1 MRRLVAALALGAAL
15 GLSAGAPA
23 ATAQYY
29 DPNAGM
35 SGYPGTGYPATG
47 YATGGYVDPSMMYG
61 GAYGGG
67 MYGSPYGGAYGSPY
81 GGMYGGAYGGMYG
94 GYPGMGYGAP
104 GYSSPAAPFGYIG
117 GYPGVTSPYTYSQFP
132 GYGPVPGGGFGQY
145 ASPIGSG
152 VYNQTGY
159 PTFGAFPYLALYGN
173 VANPSLYNSYQP
185 YAFFMGCSSTY
196 SQSNFY
202 VCR

>member
-35 SGYPGTGYPATG
+35 SGYPGMGYPATG
-47 YATGGYVDPSMMYG
+47 YGMGGYVDPSMSYG
-61 GAYGGG
+61 GAYGG
-67 MYGSPYGGAYGSPY
+67 MYGGGY

-94 GYPGMGYGAP
+94 GYPGMGYGYGTGGY
-104 GYSSPAAPFGYIG
+104 GYSSPATPFGSIG

-132 GYGPVPGGGFGQY
+132 GYGPVPGGGFGIY

-152 VYNQTGY
+152 YYNQTGY
-159 PTFGAFPYLALYGN
+159 PTFGAFPYLALTGN
-173 VANPSLYNSYQP
+173 VANPSVYNSYQP
-185 YAFFMGCSSTY
+185 YAFFMGCTSTY
-196 SQSNFY
+196 SQSSFY